1 MTQPVPE
8 KLTLLQMRE
17 RSHVSATDAARETGV
32 TYRALRNWEK
42 ARNVPSV
49 LHTEALLRIYG
60 FTWDDLSLEPF
71 QEEIKRR
78 ECAHVNP

>member
-1 MTQPVPE
+1 MTQPVNE

-17 RSHVSATDAARETGV
+17 RSHISATDAARETGV
-32 TYRALRNWEK
+32 TYRALRNWEQ

-49 LHTEALLRIYG
+49 LHTDALLRIYG

-71 QEEIKRR
+71 ELEKQRR
-78 ECAHVNP
+78 ECSSISP